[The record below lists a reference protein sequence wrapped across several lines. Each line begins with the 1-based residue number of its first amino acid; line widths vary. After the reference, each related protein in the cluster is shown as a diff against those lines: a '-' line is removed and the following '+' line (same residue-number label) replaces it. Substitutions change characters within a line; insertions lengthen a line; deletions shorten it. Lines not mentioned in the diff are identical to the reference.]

1 MSQKQV
7 TIDIETGVITGKF
20 PRRAL
25 SAVMEWHQLHKDE
38 LMTNWEAA
46 RNRKPLSKIEPLEQ
60 AMFIHVTNA
69 KYMGDYQIW
78 LSFNDGTEG
87 KVDLGPELHGEVF
100 ELLKDK
106 EFFRSFSLEGHTLSW
121 SNGADFAPEFLREQ
135 IDTR

>member
-1 MSQKQV
+1 
-7 TIDIETGVITGKF
+7 
-20 PRRAL
+20 
-25 SAVMEWHQLHKDE
+25 
-38 LMTNWEAA
+38 
-46 RNRKPLSKIEPLEQ
+46 
-60 AMFIHVTNA
+60 MFIHVTNA
-69 KYMGDYQIW
+69 KYIRDYQIW

-135 IDTR
+135 IDTK